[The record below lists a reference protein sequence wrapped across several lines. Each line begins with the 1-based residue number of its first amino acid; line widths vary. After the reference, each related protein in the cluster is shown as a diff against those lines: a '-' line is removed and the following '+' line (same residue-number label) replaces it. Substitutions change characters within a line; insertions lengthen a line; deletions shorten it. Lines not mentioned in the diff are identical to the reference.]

1 MSFDILRAALFG
13 ADASNQILPQQFE
26 DGLEF
31 LQLLESGAL
40 ITETGSIYKVLETDG
55 VSSVEE
61 DELAWDV
68 YTEEKDHKSDDS

>member
-13 ADASNQILPQQFE
+13 ADASNRILPQQFE

-55 VSSVEE
+55 VSSIEE

-68 YTEEKDHKSDDS
+68 YTEEKDHKSDD